1 MLSAEFYSTYDTLTL
16 SQKLLGCELVH
27 ESDEGTTSGIIVETE
42 GYLVGDPACHA
53 YRRKTERNAPMFG
66 VPGNIYVYQIYGM
79 YFCVNVSSGGEG
91 VGEAVLIRA
100 LQPTQGRELMQE
112 RRSWHKSASGKT
124 LKEKDLC
131 NGPAKLVQA
140 MGITKAHN
148 DFLIYNSEIYCN
160 EPLLSDFE
168 MVTTTRVGITQGV
181 DLPYR
186 FYVKGN
192 KFVSRK

>member
-66 VPGNIYVYQIYGM
+66 TPGNIYVYQIYGM
-79 YFCVNVSSGGEG
+79 YFCVNISSGGEG